1 MGLRSIYC
9 SDYCGKRINQI
20 SLKLNMVNFLD
31 KFSMTEFEKLHT
43 ALDNDLIKILDPEG
57 LILKDNFTLV
67 NIDTF

>member
-1 MGLRSIYC
+1 
-9 SDYCGKRINQI
+9 
-20 SLKLNMVNFLD
+20 MVNFLD

-43 ALDNDLIKILDPEG
+43 ALDNSYVKILDPEG